1 MFTITTRENG
11 EILLAGRFD
20 ASQVQQAEAVFDRVA
35 GTSHVNFKDLDY
47 ISSAGLGVLL
57 KTQKRL
63 SESGQSLILTQM
75 NKLIR
80 DVFRI
85 ARFDL
90 VFRIESDEKSR

>member
-1 MFTITTRENG
+1 MLTVTVKEDG
-11 EILLAGRFD
+11 EIVLAGRFD
-20 ASQVQQAEAVFDRVA
+20 ATQVDVARETFDRVA
-35 GTSHVNFKDLDY
+35 TTCRVNFQDLEY

-63 SESGQSLILTQM
+63 SESGNSLILTHIT
-75 NKLIR
+75 KFVR

-90 VFRIESDEKSR
+90 VFRIEESE